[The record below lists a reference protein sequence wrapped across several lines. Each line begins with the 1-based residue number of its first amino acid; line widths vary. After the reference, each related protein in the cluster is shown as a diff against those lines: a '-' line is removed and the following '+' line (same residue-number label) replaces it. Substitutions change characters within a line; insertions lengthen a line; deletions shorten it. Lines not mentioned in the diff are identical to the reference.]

1 MEPNNME
8 IMRELAKVENGNHFV
23 DGTCRNFSY
32 RAKNDSDGEQHSY
45 RVITQCNEG
54 MVKNDDECDL
64 DSNGEMEGKKESSNT
79 QAKQLPIDLEV
90 EVTYLGQTPPYQN
103 SETTPTMAS
112 LNTLLPLLLLLL
124 LLLQLCTST
133 SILLRAATTT
143 SDLVSS
149 TCNQTPDP
157 NMCEAMLRADP
168 RTSEVSEP
176 EELILIMIDAVKSRF
191 TDSLRY
197 ALDLTRKTRDPE
209 VIRALKDCIRVY
221 RVVLDANVVVAT
233 SAVRQGDP
241 KFGEQAMLDSANEA
255 EACRSAFPEDKVPA
269 ELPGRTRVLHRVSNV
284 AASLIKTLE

>member
-1 MEPNNME
+1 
-8 IMRELAKVENGNHFV
+8 
-23 DGTCRNFSY
+23 
-32 RAKNDSDGEQHSY
+32 
-45 RVITQCNEG
+45 
-54 MVKNDDECDL
+54 
-64 DSNGEMEGKKESSNT
+64 
-79 QAKQLPIDLEV
+79 
-90 EVTYLGQTPPYQN
+90 
-103 SETTPTMAS
+103 MAS
-112 LNTLLPLLLLLL
+112 LNTLLPFLL

-133 SILLRAATTT
+133 STLLREA

-149 TCNQTPDP
+149 TCSQTSDP
-157 NMCEAMLRADP
+157 SMCEDVLRADP
-168 RTSEVSEP
+168 RTSEVSDP
-176 EELILIMIDAVKSRF
+176 EELILIMIDTVKSRF

-233 SAVRQGDP
+233 NAVRQGDP

-255 EACRSAFPEDKVPA
+255 EACRSAFPEEKVPA